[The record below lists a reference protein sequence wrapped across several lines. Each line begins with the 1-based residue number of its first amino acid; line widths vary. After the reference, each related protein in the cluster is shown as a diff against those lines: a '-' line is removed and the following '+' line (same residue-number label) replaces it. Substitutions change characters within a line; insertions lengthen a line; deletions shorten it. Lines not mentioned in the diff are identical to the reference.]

1 MAGMAAIGG
10 VAMYMMSMRK
20 LKGEKGHYNQTGID
34 PRNLSATATSASSG
48 GYQTVRGEAQVK
60 GLDDYDQHRNYYSD
74 DKPQV
79 EEKSE
84 SASTTGG
91 AMPKGFKPKK

>member
-1 MAGMAAIGG
+1 MLQQVLAPA
-10 VAMYMMSMRK
+10 V
-20 LKGEKGHYNQTGID
+20 
-34 PRNLSATATSASSG
+34 
-48 GYQTVRGEAQVK
+48 YQTVRGEAHLK
-60 GLDDYDQHRNYYSD
+60 GGDDYDQHRNYYD

-84 SASTTGG
+84 STSKKGG